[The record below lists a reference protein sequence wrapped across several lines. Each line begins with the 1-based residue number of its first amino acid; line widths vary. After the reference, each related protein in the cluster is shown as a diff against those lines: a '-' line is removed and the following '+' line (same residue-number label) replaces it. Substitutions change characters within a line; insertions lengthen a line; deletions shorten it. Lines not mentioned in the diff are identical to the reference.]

1 VESTR
6 QGLASS
12 SRIATSGQAHALVNE
27 TRPQLNAV
35 ASPTHLRLRHASLE
49 VPSAPRLS
57 LWSLPSC
64 VACASPGCTS
74 PEHRA
79 GCHILQTCV
88 TRLVTRY
95 CSFHRL
101 NYSPSAS

>member
-1 VESTR
+1 VEGTR

-49 VPSAPRLS
+49 VPSARRGSHSGAYRVVSHARPRDVLHLNIGLAVTS
-57 LWSLPSC
+57 SRP
-64 VACASPGCTS
+64 ASP
-74 PEHRA
+74 
-79 GCHILQTCV
+79 V
-88 TRLVTRY
+88 W
-95 CSFHRL
+95 
-101 NYSPSAS
+101 